1 MLSPGKIWPETTLRL
16 TVSFTDENG
25 DAVDPTTVTFST
37 FSPGGT
43 QTDYVYDTDDE
54 VGRSAAG
61 AYYADIV
68 PGESGRWH
76 FRWKTTG
83 TGTSIATE
91 GDFIVQRSKF
101 AGDTWPCDYGWWY
114 C

>member
-1 MLSPGKIWPETTLRL
+1 MLYPGKIWPGTSLRL
-16 TVSFTDENG
+16 TVSFTDADG
-25 DAVDPTTVTFST
+25 TAVDPDTVTFST

-43 QTDYVYDTDDE
+43 STDYVYDTDDE
-54 VGRSAAG
+54 VGRSATG
-61 AYYADIV
+61 SYYADIS

-76 FRWKTTG
+76 FRWLTTG

-91 GDFIVQRSKF
+91 GDFIVQRSFF
-101 AGDTWPCDYGWWY
+101 AGDTWPYSDYGW